1 MKNNL
6 GLLIHDAIKKIY
18 PKING
23 GYTFKENE
31 DKFENALDWESQEYP
46 KPTWEQ
52 IEPLLP
58 ALELEEAKEAKK
70 NTLIENYNLE
80 IAKPHPIEKAPKL
93 DKLNKPDGFTDA
105 EFRIS
110 NPDILKQETTIVFGG
125 LFLSNLKYLELI
137 NANLL
142 SLLNKFDQDLL
153 KLKIDILKLNN
164 ITPDKNL
171 VPENQETIKKAFN
184 HGETMMRALNSAVP
198 IPYPTKDKKGEEVK
212 IALTGAENFSIFK
225 HLFVRISD
233 KSSQLDLIKN
243 QIENAKTLDEL
254 EKIKI
259 TF

>member
-1 MKNNL
+1 MYYLKHKTTNE
-6 GLLIHDAIKKIY
+6 IY
-18 PKING
+18 K
-23 GYTFKENE
+23 FQENE
-31 DKFENALDWESQEYP
+31 SPVNPDDFEIPSAEE
-46 KPTWEQ
+46 
-52 IEPLLP
+52 I
-58 ALELEEAKEAKK
+58 LEFELKEAKEAKK
-70 NTLIENYNLE
+70 NTLIESYNVE

-110 NPDILKQETTIVFGG
+110 NADILKQETTIVFGG

-153 KLKIDILKLNN
+153 KLKIDILKLNG
-164 ITPDKNL
+164 ITPDGVL

-212 IALTGAENFSIFK
+212 IALTGAENFNIFK
-225 HLFVRISD
+225 HLFVRISE

-243 QIENAKTLDEL
+243 QIENAKTLEQL
-254 EKIKI
+254 EKINVN
-259 TF
+259 F

>member
-1 MKNNL
+1 MNGQIIIK
-6 GLLIHDAIKKIY
+6 AIQKLY
-18 PKING
+18 PKLNG
-23 GYTFKENE
+23 GFTIWQNRDNFDEML
-31 DKFENALDWESQEYP
+31 FWESQEYP

-58 ALELEEAKEAKK
+58 EIELEEAKEAKK
-70 NTLIENYNLE
+70 NTLIENFNLE

-125 LFLSNLKYLELI
+125 LFLSILKYLEL
-137 NANLL
+137 
-142 SLLNKFDQDLL
+142 LNPKHA
-153 KLKIDILKLNN
+153 
-164 ITPDKNL
+164 
-171 VPENQETIKKAFN
+171 E
-184 HGETMMRALNSAVP
+184 MMTQALNSAIP

-212 IALTGAENFSIFK
+212 IALTGIENFDIFK

-233 KSSQLDLIKN
+233 KSSQLHLIKN
-243 QIENAKTLDEL
+243 QIENAKTPEEL
-254 EKIKI
+254 ENIKI

>member
-1 MKNNL
+1 MNIEKVKKSGENSYIINNQFL
-6 GLLIHDAIKKIY
+6 VPIDSQNAEFNSILEWVK
-18 PKING
+18 NG
-23 GYTFKENE
+23 GI
-31 DKFENALDWESQEYP
+31 
-46 KPTWEQ
+46 
-52 IEPLLP
+52 IEPEFTNE
-58 ALELEEAKEAKK
+58 ELFEKAKEAKK
-70 NTLIENYNLE
+70 NTLLENYNLE
-80 IAKPHPIEKAPKL
+80 IAKPHPIDKAPKL

-105 EFRIS
+105 EFKIS

-164 ITPDKNL
+164 ITPDTNL

-184 HGETMMRALNSAVP
+184 HEETMMRALNSSIP

-225 HLFVRISD
+225 HLFVRISA

-243 QIENAKTLDEL
+243 QIENAKTPEEL
-254 EKIKI
+254 EKINVN
-259 TF
+259 F